1 MISDKIFYKSMEAE
15 FLFLFSI
22 LFDSFFLYSKI
33 FKIFILNQN
42 AIFYMS
48 FDSSNQDEL
57 NVIIFMNRAL
67 NIIQSVKIFSI
78 FGKY

>member
-1 MISDKIFYKSMEAE
+1 MEAE